1 MPTPERE
8 RIAAALQRSG
18 EDVPRVVAV
27 GRGQLAEAIVA
38 AAAEAGVPLRED
50 PLLAQALEALDLNKH
65 VPPELY
71 RAVAEALIW
80 AYRLGSSRVSAEPA
94 GLAGTD

>member
-8 RIAAALQRSG
+8 RVAAALRRSG
-18 EDVPRVVAV
+18 EDVPRVVAA
-27 GRGQLAEAIVA
+27 GRGHLADAIVA

-50 PLLAQALEALDLNKH
+50 PLLAEALEALDLNDH

-71 RAVAEALIW
+71 RAVAETLIW
-80 AYRLGSSRVSAEPA
+80 AYRLGRP
-94 GLAGTD
+94 